1 MIHSKEELQFYLDAD
16 KFALGI
22 QKKKPSF
29 FGNPIWK
36 FQIALRKCEY
46 YNNKNSIVDK
56 IMLKK
61 HRFLKNKL
69 GQRLGFD
76 IKEGV
81 FGAGLRI
88 NHFGNIVAGG
98 KVGRWCDIHQGVNIG
113 QTNPTKRIKG
123 EKYNPTIG
131 DNVWIGPG
139 VKIYGNINI
148 GSQVQIGANAVV
160 GKSFDEN
167 VTIAG
172 VPAKIIRNI
181 GTAGVDVSSS
191 VNRSRNFFIKHP
203 NHIKFNTTS
212 S

>member
-16 KFALGI
+16 KFAHGI
-22 QKKKPSF
+22 QKHRPSI
-29 FGNPIWK
+29 FGDEVWK

-46 YNNKNSIVDK
+46 YGNKNGFLEK
-56 IMLKK
+56 LLFKK
-61 HRFLKNKL
+61 HRYTKDRL

-76 IKEGV
+76 IKDGV

-113 QTNPTKRIKG
+113 QTNPVKRIKG
-123 EKYNPTIG
+123 VKYNPTIG

-139 VKIYGNINI
+139 AKIYGNITI

-160 GKSFDEN
+160 GKSFGEN

-172 VPAKIIRNI
+172 VPAKIIRDT
-181 GTAGVDVSSS
+181 GTSGVDVSSS
-191 VNRSRNFFIKHP
+191 ANRSGEFLIKYP
-203 NHIKFNTTS
+203 QYKKFMV
-212 S
+212 